1 MKISSIHAALAVHID
16 ERARTVES
24 TCDDAIQPTQAR
36 CRAAVAQVERTI
48 DSLTKRAESLPAGAQ
63 ARAAIEANIQKL
75 EALRESKLEALR
87 QNAEGHVPFHS
98 HTPGDSLTDEPSR
111 VLTRVDPDHYVSEVD
126 GQRATLHGEYAFVVP
141 FDRPGTVRVGDSHHQ
156 LARGKPVSYA
166 GTCWFDRGSRLT
178 KWQNLTGHY
187 KTHPAFIDQTD
198 CAQDSFGPLLPKD
211 RFRARHIDSLRV
223 ADLGKRYWD
232 NTGSVAATAQEI
244 GVSPEELEPVLR
256 MLGIL

>member
-1 MKISSIHAALAVHID
+1 MKISTIQAALAAHI
-16 ERARTVES
+16 EQRALTVES

-36 CRAAVAQVERTI
+36 RSAAVAQVGRTI
-48 DSLTKRAESLPAGAQ
+48 DTLTKRAGSLPAGVPAQ
-63 ARAAIEANIQKL
+63 AAIEANIQKL
-75 EALRESKLEALR
+75 EALRESKLAVLLP
-87 QNAEGHVPFHS
+87 NAQGHLPFHS

-111 VLTRVDPDHYVSEVD
+111 VLARDDVDHYVSALD

-141 FDRPGTVRVGDSHHQ
+141 FDQPGMIRVGYSHHQ

-198 CAQDSFGPLLPKD
+198 CARDSFGPLLPKD

-223 ADLGKRYWD
+223 ADLGERYWD
-232 NTGSVAATAQEI
+232 NIGSVAATAQEI
-244 GVSPEELEPVLR
+244 GVSPEEMEPVLR